1 MASLSGEPVT
11 PADAEPEPEPEP
23 ETEPTY
29 LDDPGERRL
38 IEADNIAQVL
48 AAAAPHLYLQP
59 DVESTVNA
67 VVQQGVEV
75 IGGDAAGATL
85 LRPRGQR
92 EVSAATTDRAEE
104 ADRAQFELREGPS
117 LTALAERVPV
127 LVSDSTTE
135 PRWPRWTAVI
145 AEIGFRSMLAMP
157 LDLGP
162 HYSGSVIVFWE
173 LAEQPADRHV
183 AVAKLLLRHA
193 AIAITDARRSS
204 TLREAIDA
212 RYQIGLAQGIL
223 MERYGLEA
231 TQSFE
236 VLRRYSRDNN
246 VKLSRV
252 AADVVRTRS
261 LPEAYGTGE

>member
-1 MASLSGEPVT
+1 MTGEPLT
-11 PADAEPEPEPEP
+11 PSDAEPEPDPEPEP
-23 ETEPTY
+23 ASGPECGGE
-29 LDDPGERRL
+29 LGERRL
-38 IEADNIAQVL
+38 IEPDNVAQL
-48 AAAAPHLYLQP
+48 LSAAAPHLYLQP

-67 VVQQGVEV
+67 VVHQGVEV

-85 LRPRGQR
+85 LRPRGRR
-92 EVSAATTDRAEE
+92 EVAAATTDRAEE
-104 ADRAQFELREGPS
+104 ADRVQFELSEGPS
-117 LTALAERVPV
+117 LTALTEQVPI
-127 LVSDSTTE
+127 LVTDSTTE

-145 AEIGFRSMLAMP
+145 AEIGYRSMLAMP

-162 HYSGSVIVFWE
+162 HYSGTVIVFWE
-173 LAEQPADRHV
+173 LAEQPAERHV

-223 MERYGLEA
+223 MERYGLDA

-252 AADVVRTRS
+252 AGDVVRTRS
-261 LPEAYGTGE
+261 LPDAYNTGE

>member
-1 MASLSGEPVT
+1 MSGEPVT
-11 PADAEPEPEPEP
+11 PADAVPDPEPEPGP
-23 ETEPTY
+23 
-29 LDDPGERRL
+29 RHL
-38 IEADNIAQVL
+38 IEPDTVAQQL

-85 LRPRGQR
+85 LRPRGRR
-92 EVSAATTDRAEE
+92 ELSAATTDRAEE
-104 ADRAQFELREGPS
+104 ADRAQFELDEGPS
-117 LTALAERVPV
+117 LTALAERGPV
-127 LVSDSTTE
+127 VVSDSATE
-135 PRWPRWTAVI
+135 PRWPRWTAVV
-145 AEIGFRSMLAMP
+145 ADIGFRSMLALP

-162 HYSGSVIVFWE
+162 HYSGTVIVFWE
-173 LAEQPADRHV
+173 LPEQPADRHV
-183 AVAKLLLRHA
+183 AVARLLLRHA
-193 AIAITDARRSS
+193 AIAISDARRSS

-223 MERYGLEA
+223 MERYGLDA

-246 VKLSRV
+246 IKLSRV

-261 LPEAYGTGE
+261 LPEAYGGGE